1 MLKKHILIL
10 FISIFISCNNTKY
23 EHIIKDEN
31 FRQSIESGNF
41 IELSEGYTYFEVDNR
56 TSNNVLI
63 FIHGFSVPSY
73 IWDKTYNS
81 AKEKGFKVVR
91 LDLYG
96 RGYSDNPNVNY
107 SDELFARQVI
117 ELLDDLEIEKASF
130 LGLSNGGRII
140 SKIANLKPNLI
151 DKLIYVSASSFGEH
165 IELEEKNVTTN
176 EINTF
181 ITKKYPSISMGQ
193 LSDFKYP
200 KNFPNWVKKYESLLK
215 YKGFARAL
223 ISTQKNH
230 INLDLEHKE
239 INESN
244 MKVYTIWG
252 DSDSVIVYN
261 DIKEKLNKLLP
272 NRFEYIIAESG
283 HLPHIENQVDF
294 ENYLFE
300 LVLNNNYSGKRDGFF
315 CLTRYPS
322 FLTKSG
328 KFNSFIINPDSFSNQ
343 SATKCLWQNLV
354 LAQLHI
360 NIGSSPPVKKF
371 KCSITCFEL
380 SSFSMF

>member
-1 MLKKHILIL
+1 MLKNYILIF
-10 FISIFISCNNTKY
+10 FISLTISCNDKY
-23 EHIIKDEN
+23 EHVVKDVN

-56 TSNNVLI
+56 ESKNSLI

-73 IWDKTYNS
+73 IWDKTYYS

-107 SDELFARQVI
+107 TDELFARQVI
-117 ELLDDLEIEKASF
+117 ELLDDLEIDKASF
-130 LGLSNGGRII
+130 LGLSNGGRVI
-140 SKIANLKPNLI
+140 SKIADLKPNLI

-181 ITKKYPSISMGQ
+181 ITKKYPSISKAQ

-200 KNFPNWVKKYESLLK
+200 ENFPNWAKKYESLLK
-215 YKGFARAL
+215 FKGFARAL

-261 DIKEKLNKLLP
+261 DIKEKLNKLLH
-272 NRFEYIIAESG
+272 NRFEYIIQDSG
-283 HLPHIENQVDF
+283 HLPHIENQKDF

-300 LVLNNNYSGKRDGFF
+300 LVLK
-315 CLTRYPS
+315 
-322 FLTKSG
+322 
-328 KFNSFIINPDSFSNQ
+328 
-343 SATKCLWQNLV
+343 
-354 LAQLHI
+354 
-360 NIGSSPPVKKF
+360 
-371 KCSITCFEL
+371 
-380 SSFSMF
+380 

>member
-1 MLKKHILIL
+1 M
-10 FISIFISCNNTKY
+10 
-23 EHIIKDEN
+23 
-31 FRQSIESGNF
+31 
-41 IELSEGYTYFEVDNR
+41 
-56 TSNNVLI
+56 
-63 FIHGFSVPSY
+63 
-73 IWDKTYNS
+73 
-81 AKEKGFKVVR
+81 R

-107 SDELFARQVI
+107 TDELFARQVI
-117 ELLDDLEIEKASF
+117 ELLDYLEIDKASF
-130 LGLSNGGRII
+130 LGLSNGGRVI
-140 SKIANLKPNLI
+140 SKIADLKPNLI

-165 IELEEKNVTTN
+165 IELEDKNVTAN

-181 ITKKYPSISMGQ
+181 ISKKYPSISKGQ

-200 KNFPNWVKKYESLLK
+200 DNFPNWANKYESLLK

-272 NRFEYIIAESG
+272 NRFENVIPESG
-283 HLPHIENQVDF
+283 HLPHIENQRVF
-294 ENYLFE
+294 ENYLFDV
-300 LVLNNNYSGKRDGFF
+300 VLK
-315 CLTRYPS
+315 
-322 FLTKSG
+322 
-328 KFNSFIINPDSFSNQ
+328 
-343 SATKCLWQNLV
+343 
-354 LAQLHI
+354 
-360 NIGSSPPVKKF
+360 
-371 KCSITCFEL
+371 
-380 SSFSMF
+380 

>member
-1 MLKKHILIL
+1 MLKKYILVL
-10 FISIFISCNNTKY
+10 FVSLLFSCDGNNY

-31 FRQSIESGNF
+31 FRQSVESGNF
-41 IELSEGYTYFEVDNR
+41 IELSEGYTYYEVDNR
-56 TSNNVLI
+56 ESNNSLI

-73 IWDKTYNS
+73 IWDKTYYS

-96 RGYSDNPNVNY
+96 RGYSENPNVYYN
-107 SDELFARQVI
+107 DELFARQVI
-117 ELLDDLEIEKASF
+117 ELLDDLEIDKASF
-130 LGLSNGGRII
+130 LGLSNGGRVI
-140 SKIANLKPNLI
+140 SKIADLKPNLI

-165 IELEEKNVTTN
+165 IELEDKNVTAN

-181 ITKKYPSISMGQ
+181 ITKKYPSISEGQ

-200 KNFPNWVKKYESLLK
+200 GNFPNWANKYESLLK

-261 DIKEKLNKLLP
+261 DIKQKLNKLLP
-272 NRFEYIIAESG
+272 NRFEYIIPESG
-283 HLPHIENQVDF
+283 HLPYIENQESF
-294 ENYLFE
+294 ENYLFDV
-300 LVLNNNYSGKRDGFF
+300 VLK
-315 CLTRYPS
+315 
-322 FLTKSG
+322 
-328 KFNSFIINPDSFSNQ
+328 
-343 SATKCLWQNLV
+343 
-354 LAQLHI
+354 
-360 NIGSSPPVKKF
+360 
-371 KCSITCFEL
+371 
-380 SSFSMF
+380 